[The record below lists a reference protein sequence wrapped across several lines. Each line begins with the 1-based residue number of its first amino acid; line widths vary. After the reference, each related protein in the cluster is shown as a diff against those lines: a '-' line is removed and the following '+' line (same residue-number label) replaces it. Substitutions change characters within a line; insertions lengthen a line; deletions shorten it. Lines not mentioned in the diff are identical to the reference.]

1 MCSLPNILVV
11 LKVPLFF
18 FSFFFSISCF
28 ATDYPVKYLG
38 IEQGLS
44 NNSVNNIYQDHNG
57 FIWLCTYDGLNRY
70 DGYEFKIYRNKTGD
84 STSLATNM
92 ITQIAEDIQH
102 NLWVSGAR
110 GLSIYSPAKSK
121 FSSAYYVRNR
131 NNSREKFK
139 EITYAITSDTKGNVL
154 IGTMKEGLIVFK
166 TNSSTGKQI
175 PLTGYAGPVDITA
188 ITFSNTEQTAWMFA
202 QGIGLCRYNMRE
214 QTFSLVNSY
223 IKNGNF
229 LKMDKEGNLWLGNE
243 TGLYKY
249 DIHADTYSGNK
260 LPVNAHV
267 TTVCIDKPGVMW
279 IATDGR
285 GLFVLHP
292 GAQTAIPFVSIEN
305 KPVVRSNAVTSI
317 LEDKE
322 GRKWIG
328 SLRGGVTIIGAKEE
342 DFKTTVF
349 EPGINTDPD
358 KNFILSLAEDSL
370 NNLWI
375 GTDGGGLRYLNQK
388 THRYASY
395 MHHEDND
402 GSISS
407 NFITGILVD
416 SREDTWVSVWAGGI
430 NRYNKNTGSFK
441 HYTCYNPFKKEEE
454 KNIWFLFEDSQKN
467 LWASATN
474 RGTLY
479 CLNRS
484 SDKFEIFDTSIA
496 DLQCMTEDRDN
507 NLWAGNYFSLIK
519 IDRVNK
525 KHIVYNLGFT
535 MRFLH
540 EDHNGNFWICTDGS
554 GLLLFDRKKEIILQ
568 QFTDEQGLPGNSLL
582 RMLEDKTGNL
592 WISTFSGLS
601 RFNPVKKVFRNFFQ
615 SDGLQSNQFSFNAS
629 LALKSGEFLFG
640 GINGFTRFY
649 PDKIDDSIDY
659 PPVFLNGIRINN
671 VPAEENDSDV
681 TGRNMDGI
689 TAVTIP
695 YDAATISIDFVALQ
709 FDGANKINYAYYLEG
724 WDKGWNYV
732 NKSRTA
738 NYSRLHEG
746 SYTFKVKAASQEDKW
761 GRETL
766 LLHVNV
772 LPPWYRTWWALLLYI
787 CCAILLIYAFT
798 RYIQNQQRLRYELKH
813 VQELTE
819 LNLQIQQK
827 NTDLQ
832 NAFASLEQS
841 HNENNRIIKVV
852 AHDLRNPISGINNL
866 VNSLLKKQL
875 PEELKEVLGIIR
887 YACDNSITLI
897 KDLLT
902 EKKEL
907 RDIQK
912 EMVDFGKLLQQC
924 VELLQA
930 KADEKN
936 QQLSLTTEHVVVKL
950 NRQKMWRVISNIINN
965 AIKFSPEHAVINIYL
980 ERKKDTVLLSVHDCG
995 IGIPAELHD
1004 KIFELAPEASR
1015 TGTAGEESHG
1025 LGLSITQKIIDEHHG
1040 KIWFES
1046 EAGEGSVFYVELPYL
1061 N

>member
-1 MCSLPNILVV
+1 MCSLQNILVV
-11 LKVPLFF
+11 LRAILFF
-18 FSFFFSISCF
+18 FPFLFSISCL
-28 ATDYPVKYLG
+28 AADYPVKYLG

-57 FIWLCTYDGLNRY
+57 FMWFCTYDGLNRY
-70 DGYEFKIYRNKTGD
+70 DGYEFKIYRNKTSD

-92 ITQIAEDIQH
+92 ITQIAEDVQH

-110 GLSIYSPAKSK
+110 GLSIYSPSKSK
-121 FSSAYYVRNR
+121 FFSAYYFRNKS
-131 NNSREKFK
+131 NSPIKFK
-139 EITYAITSDTKGNVL
+139 EITYALISDTNGNVL
-154 IGTMKEGLIVFK
+154 IGTMKQGLIVFK
-166 TNSSTGKQI
+166 NNSTAGKQV
-175 PLTGYAGPVDITA
+175 PLTGHAGNIDVTT
-188 ITFSNTEQTAWMFA
+188 ITFSSSGQTAWMFA
-202 QGIGLCRYNMRE
+202 QGIGLCRYNMQE
-214 QTFSLVNSY
+214 QTFTLVNND

-229 LKMDKEGNLWLGNE
+229 LKEDKEGNLWLGNE
-243 TGLYKY
+243 SGLYKY
-249 DIHADTYSGNK
+249 NVSANTYSGNR
-260 LPVNAHV
+260 LPGNAHV
-267 TTVCIDKPGVMW
+267 TNVCIDKLGVMW

-285 GLFVLHP
+285 GLFILHP
-292 GAQTAIPFVSIEN
+292 NKESAIPFLSIEN
-305 KPVVRSNAVTSI
+305 KPLVRSNAVTYV

-328 SLRGGVTIIGAKEE
+328 SLRGGITIVGAKEE

-349 EPGINTDPD
+349 EPGIGANPD
-358 KNFILSLAEDSL
+358 KNFILSLAEDPL

-375 GTDGGGLRYLNQK
+375 GTDGGGLRYLDQK
-388 THRYASY
+388 TRRYKSY
-395 MHHEDND
+395 LHLAEND
-402 GSISS
+402 GSLSS

-416 SREDTWVSVWAGGI
+416 YMENTWISVWAGGI
-430 NRYNKNTGSFK
+430 NRYNKTTGSFK
-441 HYTCYNPFKKEEE
+441 QYKCYNPFKGEEE
-454 KNIWFLFEDSQKN
+454 KNIWFLFEDSQKK

-479 CLNRS
+479 CLNRP
-484 SDKFEIFDTSIA
+484 SDKFEVFDTAIA
-496 DLQCMTEDRDN
+496 DVQCMTEDRDG

-519 IDRVNK
+519 IDRANK
-525 KHIVYNLGFT
+525 KHVVYNLGFT

-540 EDHNGNFWICTDGS
+540 EDRKGNFWICTDGG
-554 GLLLFDRKKEIILQ
+554 GLLLFDRKKGTILQ

-582 RMLEDKTGNL
+582 RMLEDKAGNL

-601 RFNPVKKVFRNFFQ
+601 RFNPSKKVFRNFFQ
-615 SDGLQSNQFSFNAS
+615 SDGLQSDQFSFNAS

-649 PDKIDDSIDY
+649 PDKIDDSTIY
-659 PPVFLNGIRINN
+659 PPIFLNGIRINN
-671 VPAEENDSDV
+671 IPAEQDDSDISE
-681 TGRNMDGI
+681 RSMEGI
-689 TAVTIP
+689 TAITVP

-709 FDGANKINYAYYLEG
+709 FDGASKINYAYYLEG

-738 NYSRLHEG
+738 NYSRLQEG
-746 SYTFKVKAASQEDKW
+746 SYVFKVKAAAQENKW
-761 GRETL
+761 GNEIS
-766 LLHVNV
+766 LLHVRV
-772 LPPWYRTWWALLLYI
+772 LPPWYRTWWAWLLYT
-787 CCAILLIYAFT
+787 CCAALLIYAFV
-798 RYIQNQQRLRYELKH
+798 RYTKNQQRLKYELKH
-813 VQELTE
+813 VQELMN
-819 LNLQIQQK
+819 LNLEIQQK

-832 NAFASLEQS
+832 NAFTSLEQS

-887 YACDNSITLI
+887 YACGNSIALI
-897 KDLLT
+897 KDLLA

-912 EMVDFGKLLQQC
+912 EMVDLGKLLQQC
-924 VELLQA
+924 VELLQI

-936 QQLSLTTEHVVVKL
+936 QQLSLKTEHVIVML
-950 NRQKMWRVISNIINN
+950 NRQKIWRVISNIINN
-965 AIKFSPEHAVINIYL
+965 AIKFSPENAVINIHL
-980 ERKKDTVLLSVHDCG
+980 KRKKDTVLLSVHDNG

-1025 LGLSITQKIIDEHHG
+1025 LGLSITQKIIEEHHG

-1046 EAGEGSVFYVELPYL
+1046 EAGEGSVFYVELPYS